1 MAFNI
6 GGHGIHSY
14 SAALTAKRLA
24 SKFVA
29 GELAQN
35 AGQGG
40 LAFDVDL
47 VIEWSRAKAIILVQ
61 VFEVAEL
68 NRVRV
73 MGLLE
78 LMARAER
85 NPDATHNL
93 TGVIV
98 TVDKKHR
105 EGATCLPGDIEQLIT
120 IREGARAFVGR
131 EFHLPALIRAAKF
144 GQMKP
149 VDQMTP
155 ALILEDNGD
164 DLESLI
170 AGSRFREGLPLMPFR
185 FADLISWQHL
195 ADQLGE
201 PSAGGMNVCGTD
213 LDAILLDGTR
223 DGGGTLFELKP
234 GGQLPNSRGQLT
246 ALEAVATNCRLEL
259 RAIDANGLRC

>member
-1 MAFNI
+1 MSFNI

-14 SAALTAKRLA
+14 SAALSAKRA
-24 SKFVA
+24 AAKFVA
-29 GELAQN
+29 GELANN
-35 AGQGG
+35 AGASG

-47 VIEWSRAKAIILVQ
+47 VIEWTRAKAIVLVQ

-68 NRVRV
+68 NRMRV

-85 NPDATHNL
+85 NPHSTHQL
-93 TGVIV
+93 TGVIC

-144 GQMKP
+144 GEMKP

-170 AGSRFREGLPLMPFR
+170 RGGRFREELPLVPFR
-185 FADLISWQHL
+185 FADLISWQQL
-195 ADQLGE
+195 AERLGE
-201 PSAGGMNVCGTD
+201 PDQGGMNVCGTD
-213 LDAILLDGTR
+213 LDAVLLGER
-223 DGGGTLFELKP
+223 FGGGTLFELKP

-246 ALEAVATNCRLEL
+246 ALEAVASNCRLEL
-259 RAIDANGLRC
+259 RPIDANGLRC